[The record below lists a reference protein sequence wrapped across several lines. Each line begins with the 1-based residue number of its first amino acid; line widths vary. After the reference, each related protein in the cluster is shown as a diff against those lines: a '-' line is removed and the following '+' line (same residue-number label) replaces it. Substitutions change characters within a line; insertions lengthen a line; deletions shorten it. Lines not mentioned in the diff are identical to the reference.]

1 MIMNVLRERL
11 TSLSL
16 FYLQPQRSSWNMPPA
31 IEKEISPAV
40 YQGERVNSISH
51 LIGSGLAI
59 IGFTVLIVQAIPQ
72 HDIWKIL
79 GSIIYGVTLLMLY
92 FFSTLYHS
100 SSGKAKA
107 LFRIF
112 DHASIYLLIAG
123 TYTPF
128 TLVTLRGLVGWWL
141 FAIVWGL
148 ACVGILQDV
157 LFKKRRHVLSVS
169 IYLIMGWL
177 AVAAFR
183 PLASVVPSAA
193 MLLLFSGGFFYT
205 VGVVFYSLGRKL
217 SRSHE
222 IFHFFVLAGSIC
234 HYFAILFFVI

>member
-1 MIMNVLRERL
+1 MLANGQEVL
-11 TSLSL
+11 
-16 FYLQPQRSSWNMPPA
+16 
-31 IEKEISPAV
+31 PAV
-40 YQGERVNSISH
+40 YHGERVNSISH

-59 IGFTVLIVQAIPQ
+59 IGCILLIVEAVPQ

-79 GSIIYGVTLLMLY
+79 GSIIYGVTLVTLY

-100 SSGKAKA
+100 TRGKAKA
-107 LFRIF
+107 LFQIC

-128 TLVTLRGLVGWWL
+128 TLVTLRGLIGWRL
-141 FAIVWGL
+141 FAIVWSL

-169 IYLIMGWL
+169 IYLVMGWL
-177 AVAAFR
+177 AVMALR
-183 PLASVVPSAA
+183 PLASVVPFVG

-205 VGVVFYSLGRKL
+205 IGVVFYVLGRKL
-217 SRSHE
+217 SRGHE
-222 IFHFFVLAGSIC
+222 IFHFFVLAGSLC
-234 HYFAILFFVI
+234 HYFVIILFVI